1 MNGIVAARRSL
12 PGNPAYDDPATAQQG
27 IPYQAWSLHCKMAL
41 LNWCNDSGNPIL
53 PDYCN
58 ADPYWQIVDNNGV
71 ELARLDFLLVG
82 NVPYLELNG
91 WWFDQQPVPS
101 ELTTADAIQNV
112 VVVPGLSKAGDHAD
126 FAADL
131 TITGYDTGVVTAT
144 IIDGN
149 GNTLSCTSVTSGDN
163 RFPSALTING
173 GNAMTVGGAGFQIDA
188 TPNGCL
194 TWGYLPK
201 GGYAPTITGFTPDSG
216 PIATTVTITGTNF
229 TQTTAVAF
237 NGTAAGNVTVLNDTT
252 LTALVMTGTTTG
264 PISVTTMGGTAVS
277 AANFTVI
284 PVPTITGFTPTSG
297 VSGTR

>member
-1 MNGIVAARRSL
+1 
-12 PGNPAYDDPATAQQG
+12 
-27 IPYQAWSLHCKMAL
+27 
-41 LNWCNDSGNPIL
+41 
-53 PDYCN
+53 
-58 ADPYWQIVDNNGV
+58 
-71 ELARLDFLLVG
+71 
-82 NVPYLELNG
+82 
-91 WWFDQQPVPS
+91 
-101 ELTTADAIQNV
+101 
-112 VVVPGLSKAGDHAD
+112 
-126 FAADL
+126 
-131 TITGYDTGVVTAT
+131 
-144 IIDGN
+144 
-149 GNTLSCTSVTSGDN
+149 
-163 RFPSALTING
+163 
-173 GNAMTVGGAGFQIDA
+173 MTVGGAGFQIDA